1 MIYPPRTITEESMLS
16 TRKGRHTSILQ
27 PDSSLLVVVDMQEPF
42 LQNIWERERL
52 VKNVTILLDAARL
65 LRVPI
70 VPTQQNT
77 DRIGNSIPEVTKRLP
92 SQSVPFDKLC
102 FSCAGDGAF
111 MSELQR
117 SGKKQIVLCGVET
130 HICISQTG
138 LDLLAHGYQV
148 QVVADAVSSRTQNN
162 WQLGLN
168 KLERA
173 GAVLTSTESAV
184 YELLGEAGTPEF
196 REMLALLK

>member
-1 MIYPPRTITEESMLS
+1 MLPIRTAHHI
-16 TRKGRHTSILQ
+16 SILR
-27 PDSSLLVVVDMQEPF
+27 PNNALLVVVDMQEPF

-52 VKNVTILLDAARL
+52 VNNVTILLEAARL
-65 LRVPI
+65 LRLPI

-102 FSCAGDGAF
+102 FSCAGDDAF

-117 SGKKQIVLCGVET
+117 SGRKQIILCGVET

-138 LDLLAHGYQV
+138 LDLMAMGYQV
-148 QVVADAVSSRTQNN
+148 HVVADAVSSRTQSN

-168 KLERA
+168 RLERA
-173 GAVLTSTESAV
+173 GGILTSTESAV